1 MFSWGEDS
9 RGGFK
14 LKSGGDHDAP
24 HSLQLSFTLKDL
36 SASNSALAYI
46 KSDGK
51 AFISRMIETQDGR
64 RVKGKPKY
72 VNYKTKIRAVSCGDD
87 FVNLLSDEGHV
98 LCVDIAQSPYTPRAL
113 GGLCNIQVSQVAC
126 GSQHSVALTKDGQ
139 VYTWGQD
146 TSGQLGLGKR
156 RPGASS
162 PQHLRSLSGMP
173 LVQIAA
179 GGDQSFALSV
189 SGNVFSWGR
198 NNCGQLGL
206 GDTTDRQTPT
216 AVHSLNLKKTI
227 AISCGKDHTTILTKD
242 GAVFTFGSGQY
253 GQLGHNSFTDELHPR
268 LVAELSEAK
277 VTKIACGRH
286 HTLVLTESKQVYA
299 FGCGDQGQ
307 LGGSQHQPVPL
318 LVPLSQDTTDGQQIR
333 NLYAGGDCSFASEI
347 SNEVRMNN
355 VTQNCLEVLIDQ
367 WVSGCDAK
375 SLKKIKREI
384 HRIFSSATCL
394 NQSFLKRS
402 HDKHFQTSPKYSGL
416 DLLLARPAFKKLVNR
431 AEVLKE
437 VEDAVMLLLPSLEK
451 KLMNVEGLRI
461 YLILMELLLAIQRHK
476 QHQSTEFAE
485 AVAAAVL
492 RLSSDSLQILG
503 DWWSSLSSS
512 TRMKY
517 VEVWKKAVALL
528 LSCVPDLQNTS
539 VKNLLKVLQCFY
551 NANNRMSGPERIP
564 EKQFCLS
571 FGVEFIQA
579 DLILWRLTL
588 DKGVDTVPLLICG
601 FPFVMDL
608 QTKKMAFDMYAEYVK
623 QETVQKIM
631 QQNLLWFIG
640 WPHLQSSEVNLELNL
655 KRAAV
660 LEGTLEQMA
669 VAHPSTFK
677 RRLVVLFDEN
687 EHSQLNMKDFFHYV
701 FHDMMKS
708 GMFMFNDSKTL
719 AWFPCKAKEDNTYYL
734 FGVLCGLALYNNS
747 LTYLPFPVALFKK
760 LVNVEPTLE
769 DMKEFQP
776 ELEQSL
782 QCILDISTDD
792 DTYLDFS
799 VPWDGMVVELDPEN
813 PGKSVTRE
821 NKTEFVNAYV
831 SHVFNASVQRVFE
844 EFKRGFFHVI
854 DVDLVMMFRPEEL
867 KGIMVGK
874 DIYDWDKVKQDTVYE
889 GVYNEDHHTIQ
900 MFWKV
905 FEELT
910 EDLKRALV
918 FFVTGFQRVPILG
931 NITMTVRDLNIT
943 DDSDRYLPLGYTCYS
958 LLDLPIYST
967 KAIMQARLTEALN
980 SKGGFK

>member
-36 SASNSALAYI
+36 SASHSALAYI
-46 KSDGK
+46 TSDGK
-51 AFISRMIETQDGR
+51 AFISRTIETQDGR

-87 FVNLLSDEGHV
+87 FVNLLSEEGHV
-98 LCVDIAQSPYTPRAL
+98 LCVDIAQSHYIPRAL

-146 TSGQLGLGKR
+146 ASSKLGLGKR
-156 RPGASS
+156 RPDASS
-162 PQHLRSLSGMP
+162 PQYLRSLSGMP

-216 AVHSLNLKKTI
+216 AVHSLNMKKTI

-277 VTKIACGRH
+277 VIKIACGRH

-333 NLYAGGDCSFASEI
+333 NIYAGGDCSFASEI

-394 NQSFLKRS
+394 NQSFLERS

-437 VEDAVMLLLPSLEK
+437 VVDAVMLLLPSLDK
-451 KLMNVEGLRI
+451 KLMSVEGLRI
-461 YLILMELLLAIQRHK
+461 YLILMELLLVIQRLE
-476 QHQSTEFAE
+476 QHHNSKFAE

-492 RLSSDSLQILG
+492 RLSADSLQILG

-512 TRMKY
+512 TRMEY
-517 VEVWKKAVALL
+517 VEVWKEALALL
-528 LSCVPDLQNTS
+528 LIRVPNLQNTS

-564 EKQFCLS
+564 DKQFCLS
-571 FGVEFIQA
+571 FWSGFIFA
-579 DLILWRLTL
+579 DLILWHSRLN
-588 DKGVDTVPLLICG
+588 KGVDAVPFLICG
-601 FPFVMDL
+601 FPFLMDL
-608 QTKKMAFDMYAEYVK
+608 QTKKMAFDMYAECVK
-623 QETVQKIM
+623 
-631 QQNLLWFIG
+631 
-640 WPHLQSSEVNLELNL
+640 LQSSEVNLELNL
-655 KRAAV
+655 RRAAV

-677 RRLVVLFDEN
+677 RRLVVRFDEN
-687 EHSQLNMKDFFHYV
+687 ELSQLNMQDFFHYV
-701 FHDMMKS
+701 FHGMMTS
-708 GMFMFNDSKTL
+708 GMFMINNSDRL

-747 LTYLPFPVALFKK
+747 LIYLPFPMALFKK
-760 LVNVEPTLE
+760 LLNVEPTLE

-776 ELEQSL
+776 VLGESL
-782 QCILDISTDD
+782 QCNLDD
-792 DTYLDFS
+792 DIYPDFN
-799 VPWDGMVVELDPEN
+799 VPWDGMMVELDPEN
-813 PGKSVTRE
+813 PGKPVTRK

-831 SHVFNASVQRVFE
+831 SYVFNASVQRVFE

-910 EDLKRALV
+910 EDLKIALV

-931 NITMTVRDLNIT
+931 NITMTVEDMRVEDPDI
-943 DDSDRYLPLGYTCYS
+943 YLPRGYTCHS
-958 LLDLPIYST
+958 LLQLPIYST
-967 KAIMQARLTEALN
+967 KEIMQARLTDALN

>member
-36 SASNSALAYI
+36 SASHSVLAYI
-46 KSDGK
+46 TSDGK
-51 AFISRMIETQDGR
+51 AFISRTIETQDGR

-87 FVNLLSDEGHV
+87 FVNLLSEEGHV
-98 LCVDIAQSPYTPRAL
+98 LCVDIAQGPYIPRAL
-113 GGLCNIQVSQVAC
+113 RGLCNIQVSQVAC

-139 VYTWGQD
+139 VYTWGQGP
-146 TSGQLGLGKR
+146 SGQLGLGKR
-156 RPGASS
+156 RPDASS
-162 PQHLRSLSGMP
+162 PQHLESLSGMP

-206 GDTTDRQTPT
+206 GDTTDRRTPT

-277 VTKIACGRH
+277 VTKIACGRY

-318 LVPLSQDTTDGQQIR
+318 LVPLSQDTTDGQKIR
-333 NLYAGGDCSFASEI
+333 NIYAGGDSSFASDV

-355 VTQNCLEVLIDQ
+355 VTNNCLEVLIDQ
-367 WVSGCDAK
+367 WVSGCASK
-375 SLKKIKREI
+375 SWKRIKREI
-384 HRIFSSATCL
+384 RRTFSFASCL
-394 NQSFLKRS
+394 NQSFLDKS

-416 DLLLARPAFKKLVNR
+416 DLSLAQLAFKKLVNR

-437 VEDAVMLLLPSLEK
+437 VVDAVMLLLPSLDK

-461 YLILMELLLAIQRHK
+461 YLILIELLQTIQRHK

-492 RLSSDSLQILG
+492 RLSTDSLQILD
-503 DWWSSLSSS
+503 DWWSSLSSF
-512 TRMKY
+512 TRMEY
-517 VEVWKKAVALL
+517 VEVWKEAVALL
-528 LSCVPDLQNTS
+528 LSCVPEPRNAT

-551 NANNRMSGPERIP
+551 NVNNWMSGPEIIP
-564 EKQFCLS
+564 ERQFCLS
-571 FGVEFIQA
+571 FGVEVIVT
-579 DLILWRLTL
+579 DLILWGSTL
-588 DKGVDTVPLLICG
+588 NKGVLAVPFLICG

-608 QTKKMAFDMYAEYVK
+608 QTKKKAFDIFADCFKLETMYRKNPLWYMGWHHLQPSAEY
-623 QETVQKIM
+623 
-631 QQNLLWFIG
+631 F
-640 WPHLQSSEVNLELNL
+640 ELNL
-655 KRAAV
+655 KRAAI

-669 VAHPSTFK
+669 GFHPSNFK
-677 RRLVVLFDEN
+677 RPLSVLFDEN

-708 GMFMFNDSKTL
+708 GMFMFNDSKRL

-747 LTYLPFPVALFKK
+747 IIHLPFPMALFKK

-776 ELEQSL
+776 VLEQSL

-792 DTYLDFS
+792 DTYLYFNVS
-799 VPWDGMVVELDPEN
+799 WDGMMVELDPEN
-813 PGKSVTRE
+813 PGKPVTRE

-874 DIYDWDKVKQDTVYE
+874 DIYDWDKVKQDTVYK
-889 GVYNEDHHTIQ
+889 GVYNKDHHTIQ

-931 NITMTVRDLNIT
+931 NITMKVKDMKVKDPDL
-943 DDSDRYLPLGYTCYS
+943 YLPRGETCYS
-958 LLDLPIYST
+958 LLQLPIYST
-967 KAIMQARLTEALN
+967 KEIMQARLTEALN

>member
-36 SASNSALAYI
+36 SASHSVLAYI
-46 KSDGK
+46 TSDGK
-51 AFISRMIETQDGR
+51 AFISRTIESQDGR

-72 VNYKTKIRAVSCGDD
+72 MKYETKIRAVSCGDD
-87 FVNLLSDEGHV
+87 FVNLLSEEGHV
-98 LCVDIAQSPYTPRAL
+98 LCVDIAQGPYIPRAL

-206 GDTTDRQTPT
+206 GDKTDRQTPT

-253 GQLGHNSFTDELHPR
+253 GQLGHNSFSDELHPR
-268 LVAELSEAK
+268 LVAELLEAK

-307 LGGSQHQPVPL
+307 LGGSQHQTVPL

-333 NLYAGGDCSFASEI
+333 NIYAGGDCSFASEI
-347 SNEVRMNN
+347 SNEVRMND
-355 VTQNCLEVLIDQ
+355 VTHNCLEVLIDQ
-367 WVSGCDAK
+367 WVSGSEAK
-375 SLKKIKREI
+375 EI
-384 HRIFSSATCL
+384 RRTFSSATCL
-394 NQSFLKRS
+394 NQSFLDKS
-402 HDKHFQTSPKYSGL
+402 HDKHFQTSPKCSGL
-416 DLLLARPAFKKLVNR
+416 DLSLARLAFKKLVNR

-437 VEDAVMLLLPSLEK
+437 VVDAVMLLLPSLDK
-451 KLMNVEGLRI
+451 KLMSVEGLRI
-461 YLILMELLLAIQRHK
+461 YLIFMELLLVIQRLE
-476 QHQSTEFAE
+476 QHQNSKLAE

-492 RLSSDSLQILG
+492 RLSADSLQILG
-503 DWWSSLSSS
+503 DWWSSLRSS
-512 TRMKY
+512 TRMEY
-517 VEVWKKAVALL
+517 VEVWKEAVVLL

-588 DKGVDTVPLLICG
+588 DKGVDAVPLLICG

-608 QTKKMAFDMYAEYVK
+608 QSKKMAFDIYAECFK
-623 QETVQKIM
+623 IETVQTFM
-631 QQNLLWFIG
+631 RQNPLWYIG
-640 WPHLQSSEVNLELNL
+640 WPHLHSSKINLELKL

-677 RRLVVLFDEN
+677 RPLVVYFDEDP
-687 EHSQLNMKDFFHYV
+687 ETDPPLNIKNFFHHV

-708 GMFMFNDSKTL
+708 GMFMFKDSEAL

-747 LTYLPFPVALFKK
+747 IIHLPFPMALFKK
-760 LVNVEPTLE
+760 LLNVEPTLE

-776 ELEQSL
+776 ELGKYL

-792 DTYLDFS
+792 DTYLYFS

-813 PGKSVTRE
+813 PGKPVTRE

-831 SHVFNASVQRVFE
+831 SYVFNASVQRVFE
-844 EFKRGFFHVI
+844 EFKRGFFHVL

-918 FFVTGFQRVPILG
+918 LFVTGFQRIPILG
-931 NITMTVRDLNIT
+931 SIMMKVHDLEIE
-943 DDSDRYLPLGYTCYS
+943 DDYYDLYLPVVHTCFS
-958 LLDLPIYST
+958 RLDLPIYST
-967 KAIMQARLTEALN
+967 KEIMQAKLTEALN
-980 SKGGFK
+980 YKGGFK

>member
-46 KSDGK
+46 TSDGK
-51 AFISRMIETQDGR
+51 ALISRMIETQDGR

-72 VNYKTKIRAVSCGDD
+72 VNYKKKIRAVSCGDD
-87 FVNLLSDEGHV
+87 FVNLLSGEGHV
-98 LCVDIAQSPYTPRAL
+98 LCVDIAQGPYIPRAL
-113 GGLCNIQVSQVAC
+113 EGLCNIQVSQVAC

-253 GQLGHNSFTDELHPR
+253 GQLGHNSFSDELHPR
-268 LVAELSEAK
+268 LVAELSGAK

-384 HRIFSSATCL
+384 RRIFSSATCL
-394 NQSFLKRS
+394 NQSFLERS

-437 VEDAVMLLLPSLEK
+437 VVDAVMLLLPSLEK

-492 RLSSDSLQILG
+492 RLSADSLQILG
-503 DWWSSLSSS
+503 DWWSSLNSS

-517 VEVWKKAVALL
+517 VEVWKEAVVLL

-579 DLILWRLTL
+579 DLKLWRLTL
-588 DKGVDTVPLLICG
+588 DKGVDAVPLLICG

-608 QTKKMAFDMYAEYVK
+608 QSKKMAFDIYAECFK

-631 QQNLLWFIG
+631 QQNPLWYMG

-655 KRAAV
+655 RRAAV
-660 LEGTLEQMA
+660 LEDTLEQMA

-677 RRLVVLFDEN
+677 RPLV
-687 EHSQLNMKDFFHYV
+687 
-701 FHDMMKS
+701 
-708 GMFMFNDSKTL
+708 
-719 AWFPCKAKEDNTYYL
+719 AKEDNTYYL

-747 LTYLPFPVALFKK
+747 LTYLPFPMALFKK
-760 LVNVEPTLE
+760 LVNVKPTLE

-776 ELEQSL
+776 ELGKSL

-813 PGKSVTRE
+813 PGKPVTRK

-831 SHVFNASVQRVFE
+831 SYVFNASVQRVFE